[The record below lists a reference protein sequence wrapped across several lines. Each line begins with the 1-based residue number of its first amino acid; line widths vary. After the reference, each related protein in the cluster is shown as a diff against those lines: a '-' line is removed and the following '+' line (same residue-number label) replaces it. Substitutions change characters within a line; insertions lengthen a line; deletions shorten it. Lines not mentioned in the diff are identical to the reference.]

1 MSDQTVPEQVVALL
15 TGRPVP
21 GVEEQAL
28 PFLTVDE
35 AGFPHVALL
44 SRAEAR
50 ADRQRVLVAVASRRT
65 RGNLVRTGRA
75 TLIGIAGDTAHY
87 LKLHVARTVEAEG
100 LLGCDLRPVEH
111 VADSAGIALSP
122 IGYLPTHALAE
133 AESWQATAALLDRLA
148 AD

>member
-1 MSDQTVPEQVVALL
+1 MSDQPVPEQVVALL
-15 TGRPVP
+15 TGSPAP

-50 ADRQRVLVAVASRRT
+50 ADARRVVVAVASRRT
-65 RGNLVRTGRA
+65 RGNLLRTGRA
-75 TLIGIAGDTAHY
+75 TLIGVAGDTAHY
-87 LKLHVARTVEAEG
+87 LKLEVVRTLEVDG

-111 VADSAGIALSP
+111 VADSAGMPLSP
-122 IGYLPTHALAE
+122 IGYRPTQALAE